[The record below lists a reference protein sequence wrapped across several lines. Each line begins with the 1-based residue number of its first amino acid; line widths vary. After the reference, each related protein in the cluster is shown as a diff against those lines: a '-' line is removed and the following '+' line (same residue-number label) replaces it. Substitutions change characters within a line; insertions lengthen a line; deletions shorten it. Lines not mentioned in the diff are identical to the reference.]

1 MAARTPRCYV
11 IHTLHTFIAGMWW
24 ILGTKQTFHTENEFR
39 CSWQFYRLITNI
51 EMVQPFLS
59 RETVQDDRCMCTYVQ
74 GPQVE
79 GGERQNTSAG
89 HVWSSKETGVISN
102 EAASCVY
109 LPDSSLCYEPNTR
122 LRRYVMSYIETFI
135 THHTAHQGLRCQNS
149 ACVSLLYVLHVQPIS
164 SPLDLITPVIFR
176 EEYK

>member
-1 MAARTPRCYV
+1 MFVTVLSINHEHRDGTASRSFPGKQCRRYMHVYIRTRSSSV
-11 IHTLHTFIAGMWW
+11 G
-24 ILGTKQTFHTENEFR
+24 G
-39 CSWQFYRLITNI
+39 
-51 EMVQPFLS
+51 
-59 RETVQDDRCMCTYVQ
+59 REAEHKCRSCLKFQR
-74 GPQVE
+74 
-79 GGERQNTSAG
+79 
-89 HVWSSKETGVISN
+89 KGVISN